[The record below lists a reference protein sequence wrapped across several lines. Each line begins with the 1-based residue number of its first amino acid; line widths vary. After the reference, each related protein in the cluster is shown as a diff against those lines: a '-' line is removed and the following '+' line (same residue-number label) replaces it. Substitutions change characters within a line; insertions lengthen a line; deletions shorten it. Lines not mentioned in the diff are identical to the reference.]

1 MILLTTS
8 AIAQALSVIPR
19 TYTSNFTMTVRDDS
33 TNVTVSYDI
42 QNATTSGNYLNIS
55 NVFSPILVEN
65 HFYDLHLYVDYNF
78 WNTNYS
84 FWNLNEQIWNIESS
98 QTEDIFKDRIFCTDQ
113 DVDQLNLND
122 HYQLNKG
129 QYTHY
134 NGFNNTYTVR

>member
-122 HYQLNKG
+122 HYELNKG